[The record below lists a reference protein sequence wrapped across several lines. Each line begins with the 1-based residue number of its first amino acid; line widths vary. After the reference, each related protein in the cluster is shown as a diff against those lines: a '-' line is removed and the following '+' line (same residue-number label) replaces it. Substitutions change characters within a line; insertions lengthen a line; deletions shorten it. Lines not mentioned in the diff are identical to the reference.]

1 MDPRIYVPAYLERL
15 YIQEHPG
22 LTEGARELVREQI
35 AAEPERYAANV
46 HAQALLSYSRVH
58 GELTDGLLRMEGLP
72 DDEFEHGRGELFSQ
86 AREQLANI
94 IAEDPTCLD
103 ARLVSIQLAGVPRR
117 LPLRHAQARAR
128 GTRDHHLDA
137 SRFRSGR
144 RRSWAPEALVDGASA
159 SELTASD
166 PDLIG
171 WLHILEALA
180 QESIFTARYRS
191 AANYART
198 VMRAKGF
205 PNYAAGTLLLALAR
219 LEDEDAFFQAV
230 QEAGPNVEDLPWFG
244 LGRTL
249 LLYKLGQTRNARRAL
264 RDFAT
269 RCDGGAFFCS
279 NPTYHDPYL
288 PVRRP
293 RARRRTCPPGRVGG
307 RRDHRRHARFHPAGG
322 RRRRRARRSRRLRPP
337 LWLLDRKRM
346 IGLPRDHRP

>member
-22 LTEGARELVREQI
+22 LTEGVRELVREQI

-72 DDEFEHGRGELFSQ
+72 DDEFERGRGELFSQ

-103 ARLVSIQLAGVPRR
+103 ARLVSIQLAEVP
-117 LPLRHAQARAR
+117 
-128 GTRDHHLDA
+128 LDA
-137 SRFRSGR
+137 CLSDMLKLEREAREMIISTHPGFDPDVDGL
-144 RRSWAPEALVDGASA
+144 WAPEALADGTSA

-171 WLHILEALA
+171 LLHILEALA
-180 QESIFTARYRS
+180 QGSIFTARYRS

-230 QEAGPNVEDLPWFG
+230 QEAGPDVEDLRPRPHVAA
-244 LGRTL
+244 L
-249 LLYKLGQTRNARRAL
+249 QARSDPQRSSRPQGFRHAL
-264 RDFAT
+264 RW
-269 RCDGGAFFCS
+269 RRL
-279 NPTYHDPYL
+279 L
-288 PVRRP
+288 PAEPHLSRP
-293 RARRRTCPPGRVGG
+293 VPARAAARARDVGSCPPGRVGG
-307 RRDHRRHARFHPAGG
+307 RRHHRRHARLHPMGG
-322 RRRRRARRSRRLRPP
+322 RRRRRARRSRRLRLP

>member
-72 DDEFEHGRGELFSQ
+72 DDEFERGRGELFSQ

-103 ARLVSIQLAGVPRR
+103 ARLVSIQLAEVP
-117 LPLRHAQARAR
+117 
-128 GTRDHHLDA
+128 LDA
-137 SRFRSGR
+137 CLSDMLKLEREAREMIISTHPGFDPDVDGL
-144 RRSWAPEALVDGASA
+144 WAPEALVDGASA

-180 QESIFTARYRS
+180 QGSIFTARYRP
-191 AANYART
+191 AVTYART

-230 QEAGPNVEDLPWFG
+230 QEAGPDVEDLPWFG

-249 LLYKLGQTRNARRAL
+249 LLYKLGQTRSARRAL

-269 RCDGGAFFCS
+269 RCDGGAFFLL

-288 PVRRP
+288 PVRPPARETWDLAHQAVWEADGIIADTP
-293 RARRRTCPPGRVGG
+293 DFTLWAEGVDGVRAAADDFARRYG
-307 RRDHRRHARFHPAGG
+307 F
-322 RRRRRARRSRRLRPP
+322 
-337 LWLLDRKRM
+337 
-346 IGLPRDHRP
+346 